1 MVHIRP
7 NPICVS
13 VCVKLQSHCW
23 VCDETKQAI
32 LIVDLADFLVGTHKS
47 ICEHVAWKHRWV
59 IGDTILIHGCFT
71 FFTPFRKDVA
81 TRSFPRNLLLCRMQK
96 YMNNTRHGDIWT
108 SVRTRQTQPNSP
120 TEACFR
126 ARSSASEMTL
136 LLTETH
142 ITSMCVWE
150 TWMSVHHALNQ
161 CSTSTYLLLNPGLPV
176 FFSAAPHSFLLS
188 VALCSCSR

>member
-1 MVHIRP
+1 MCWPNIESGPSALTLMFHIRP
-7 NPICVS
+7 SPMYVS

-126 ARSSASEMTL
+126 ACCSEGRC
-136 LLTETH
+136 H
-142 ITSMCVWE
+142 
-150 TWMSVHHALNQ
+150 
-161 CSTSTYLLLNPGLPV
+161 
-176 FFSAAPHSFLLS
+176 FFSLRHTLRGY
-188 VALCSCSR
+188 VYGKHECLCSMLWINVVPALIFF